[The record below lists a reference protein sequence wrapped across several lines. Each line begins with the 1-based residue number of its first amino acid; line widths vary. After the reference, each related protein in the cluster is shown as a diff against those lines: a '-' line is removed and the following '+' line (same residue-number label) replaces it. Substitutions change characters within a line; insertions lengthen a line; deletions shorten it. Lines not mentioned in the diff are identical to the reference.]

1 MILKEKISIENFE
14 EKKFKITL
22 IESEKDTEASFT
34 HYLHNHKNG
43 VAQFYKPDAIQ
54 HVKNLFEYKFP
65 DEKASHSVAEEA
77 LQYLICQQQ
86 DVPFPAPQKPD
97 FKFIDLFAGIG
108 GFRLALQNLKGK
120 CIFT

>member
-1 MILKEKISIENFE
+1 VILKEKISIENFE

-43 VAQFYKPDAIQ
+43 VSQFYKPDAIE

-65 DEKASHSVAEEA
+65 EVKTSHSVAE
-77 LQYLICQQQ
+77 
-86 DVPFPAPQKPD
+86 
-97 FKFIDLFAGIG
+97 
-108 GFRLALQNLKGK
+108 
-120 CIFT
+120 